1 MYSLQIEGGGVKSL
15 RIAALDEDLGQY
27 EVVWQLGRGEA
38 LGVWQ
43 MGQADTGGRSVL
55 VTTER
60 EAGSTGAGH
69 LAMDSFLSFPVQSCD
84 TVPEAAQV
92 TTTTAVPDSTTTTTP
107 AASRPP
113 SPTTTP
119 ATTAPPSADCEA
131 LCSGADGGAI
141 SGGLYSHLN
150 ACCV

>member
-1 MYSLQIEGGGVKSL
+1 
-15 RIAALDEDLGQY
+15 
-27 EVVWQLGRGEA
+27 
-38 LGVWQ
+38 
-43 MGQADTGGRSVL
+43 MGQANTGGRSVL

-69 LAMDSFLSFPVQSCD
+69 LAMDSFLSFPVRSCD

-107 AASRPP
+107 ASRPP

-119 ATTAPPSADCEA
+119 
-131 LCSGADGGAI
+131 ADGGAI

>member
-27 EVVWQLGRGEA
+27 EVVWQLGRVEA

-43 MGQADTGGRSVL
+43 MGQANTGGRSVL

-92 TTTTAVPDSTTTTTP
+92 TTTTPRCQTP
-107 AASRPP
+107 LQQQHQPHLDPHHQQQHQPQQLHRRQ
-113 SPTTTP
+113 
-119 ATTAPPSADCEA
+119 TARLCA
-131 LCSGADGGAI
+131 LELMV
-141 SGGLYSHLN
+141 GL
-150 ACCV
+150 